1 MSYVEE
7 HLMPGEQIEYQAYLH
22 WSVYLLPILVLIA
35 AIWLFSVGGDAAIG
49 LGVFILIVSVS
60 TALSAAIQRRT
71 SEFAV
76 TNKRVLIKT
85 GLIRRRSLETLLNKI
100 ESITV
105 EQSILGRMLNFGT
118 IVISGTGGSK
128 EPFHRIAFP
137 MMFRRRVQEQI
148 AAMEVAEKSEPSAPL
163 QQKFMRPQSSKFCSQ
178 CGASIEA
185 DANFCHACGTPVQ

>member
-1 MSYVEE
+1 MSYIEE

-22 WSVYLLPILVLIA
+22 WSVYLLPILLLIA
-35 AIWLFSVGGDAAIG
+35 AIWLFSVVSDAAIG
-49 LGVFILIVSVS
+49 LGVFILIVGVS

-100 ESITV
+100 ESIAV
-105 EQSILGRMLNFGT
+105 EQSILGRTLDFGT
-118 IVISGTGGSK
+118 IVISGTGGGSK

-137 MMFRRRVQEQI
+137 MMFRRRVQDQI
-148 AAMEVAEKSEPSAPL
+148 AAMEERRDTRKE
-163 QQKFMRPQSSKFCSQ
+163 
-178 CGASIEA
+178 G
-185 DANFCHACGTPVQ
+185 